1 MNAPSLRVYM
11 VRHADGGRI
20 GFAMRK
26 QELLF
31 DAPPP
36 AAFGSSNQEVLDQL
50 EQQLLGRLTSGDDV
64 QRYLWD
70 DEVVMSGARLEHTL
84 GEVPKT
90 PFNEAMTRT
99 LAA

>member
-1 MNAPSLRVYM
+1 M
-11 VRHADGGRI
+11 
-20 GFAMRK
+20 
-26 QELLF
+26 
-31 DAPPP
+31 
-36 AAFGSSNQEVLDQL
+36 
-50 EQQLLGRLTSGDDV
+50 
-64 QRYLWD
+64 RYLWD